1 MSHDWMIDVLADLRS
16 FAQQNGFHDL
26 AEHLD
31 DTILVAVTE
40 INSDRG
46 PLTQNH
52 ANTNRSVPGTR
63 GAL

>member
-1 MSHDWMIDVLADLRS
+1 MSHDWMIDVLQDLRS

-26 AEHLD
+26 AEQLD
-31 DTILVAVTE
+31 DTIHVAVTDMTTE
-40 INSDRG
+40 RG

-52 ANTNRSVPGTR
+52 ANTNRDVPGTR